1 MNKNYLIDLGFDL
14 NTIELIKENNSLPL
28 YEALIFNE
36 YECIKIISYLRKLG
50 ITCIKEL
57 LIYRID
63 LFISSYDEVLNLF
76 KNVNQDII
84 NSINKNYFLVDELI
98 LDE

>member
-1 MNKNYLIDLGFDL
+1 MNKNYLIELGFDL
-14 NTIELIKENNSLPL
+14 NTLELIKVNNSLPL

-36 YECIKIISYLRKLG
+36 SECIKIIGYLRKLG

-63 LFISSYDEVLNLF
+63 LFISSYDDILNIF
-76 KNVNQDII
+76 KDVNHDII
-84 NSINKNYFLVDELI
+84 NNINKDYSLVDEL
-98 LDE
+98 LFDE